1 MALENGNDPMS
12 LESWLNLDERG
23 ALLDV
28 GCNVGHLLQHVAS
41 CRPMIRLAGIEVN
54 PESLELAR
62 QALPTASL
70 HLSGAEA
77 LPFSNAEFDYATC
90 VEVLEH
96 IPQDLRRRSL
106 TEIHRV
112 LKPNGSLLLQV
123 PHAGTFGWLDP
134 GNVRFRFPKLY
145 SRLVGRGRRDDGM
158 QARTEGVQWHHH
170 FSLHELEELVK
181 GLFSIA
187 RVHHGGLLLMPL
199 TDIARWP
206 FYRRR
211 VYTGRVF
218 DFLMKASRWDLS
230 RDYGRRSY
238 DIRLLLKKIDS

>member
-1 MALENGNDPMS
+1 MPMEKGSDPMS
-12 LESWLNLDERG
+12 LESWLSFGDHG

-28 GCNVGHLLQHVAS
+28 GCNVGHLLKYVAS
-41 CRPMIRLAGIEVN
+41 RKPTIRLAGVEVN
-54 PESLELAR
+54 PDSLALAR
-62 QALPTASL
+62 QALPKADL
-70 HLSGAEA
+70 HLCGAEA
-77 LPFSNAEFDYATC
+77 LPFSSAEFDYATC

-96 IPQDLRRRSL
+96 IPQNLRRRSL

-123 PHAGTFGWLDP
+123 PHAGTFDWLDP
-134 GNVRFRFPKLY
+134 GNVRFRFPNLY
-145 SRLVGRGRRDDGM
+145 SRLVGRGQREDGM
-158 QARTEGVQWHHH
+158 RERAEGVQWHHH
-170 FSLHELEELVK
+170 FSLAELEDLVR
-181 GLFSIA
+181 GLFTVT

-211 VYTGRVF
+211 IYSGRLF
-218 DFLMKASRWDLS
+218 DFLMKASGWDLS

-238 DIRLLLKKIDS
+238 DIRLLLRKMDS